1 MSDDKIIVEN
11 VNIPGQTSRVD
22 ASKYEAMKKALL
34 AVLPDT
40 TPGMTAAEMKQALL
54 PHLPDDLFPQ
64 GKTAGWW
71 MKCVQLDLEAKKL
84 VARENSK
91 PLRFYK
97 L

>member
-1 MSDDKIIVEN
+1 MGDDKVIVEN

-22 ASKYEAMKKALL
+22 ASKYDAMKKALL

-40 TPGMTAAEMKQALL
+40 TPGMTAAEMKKALL

-64 GKTAGWW
+64 GKTSGWW

>member
-1 MSDDKIIVEN
+1 MDDGKVTVEN

-22 ASKYEAMKKALL
+22 ASKYTAMKTALL
-34 AVLPDT
+34 ASLPST
-40 TPGMTAAEMKQALL
+40 APGLTAAQMKQSIL
-54 PHLPDDLFPQ
+54 PKLPEELFPG

-71 MKCVQLDLEAKKL
+71 MKCVQLDLEAKKI